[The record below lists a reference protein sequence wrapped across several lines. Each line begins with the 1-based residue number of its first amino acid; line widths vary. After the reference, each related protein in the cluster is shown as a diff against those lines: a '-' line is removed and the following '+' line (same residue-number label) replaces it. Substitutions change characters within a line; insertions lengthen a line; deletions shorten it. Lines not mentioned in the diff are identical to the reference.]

1 LYEYELV
8 NFLYDLKRFGFGTLP
23 TMPTGKSS
31 RQTWRKLSEVMDVY
45 NDKKELLIRKL
56 IEKTQIQDG
65 NLTDI
70 EEKTKNIYQLLE
82 EREKREQERVQ
93 RPPV

>member
-1 LYEYELV
+1 
-8 NFLYDLKRFGFGTLP
+8 
-23 TMPTGKSS
+23 MPTGKSS